1 MFSYTIKSI
10 INSVVV
16 LTLVIVLITSIIYSS
31 PIDPTRLTFGQRM
44 DEETV
49 ELKKKQ
55 LGLDLPLRQ
64 QILLYLS
71 DISPV
76 AMVSPVR
83 WNDLPFN
90 GRIIISGDK
99 YHLVIKW
106 PYLRESFQTGRSVI
120 SILLLALP
128 NTIILASLSI
138 IIAALIGISLGVTS
152 SLVRGT
158 LWDDLIISFSTLGY
172 SVPSYVS
179 AMFFAL
185 IFGYYLRDWTGLN
198 LQGSLW
204 ELDDFGN
211 EKKVWK
217 NILLP
222 CMALAIR
229 PVAVI
234 TQLMRNSM
242 NEIMEQPFVKTLRAK
257 GISRFRL
264 VVKHLIRNAL
274 NPIITAL
281 SGWFASLLTGAFFV
295 EYVFSYKGLGYTTI
309 NALLNFDIPVVLGAI
324 LISTVFFI
332 IINITIDFLYR
343 YLDPRI
349 V

>member
-1 MFSYTIKSI
+1 MFS
-10 INSVVV
+10 NSVKTITSSMVV
-16 LTLVIVLITSIIYSS
+16 LTMVVVLITSIIYSS
-31 PIDPTRLTFGQRM
+31 PVDPTRLTFGQRM

-49 ELKKKQ
+49 LLKKRQ
-55 LGLDLPLRQ
+55 LGLDLPLKE
-64 QILLYLS
+64 QIILYLA

-76 AMVSPVR
+76 AFINNQR
-83 WNDLPFN
+83 WEQLPY
-90 GRIIISGDK
+90 SGIVLMRFAK
-99 YHLVIKW
+99 SNLVVKW
-106 PYLRESFQTGRSVI
+106 PYLRESFQTGRSV
-120 SILLLALP
+120 STILFSALP
-128 NTIILASLSI
+128 NTLFLALFSI
-138 IIAALIGISLGVTS
+138 IIAAFQGIVL
-152 SLVRGT
+152 GT
-158 LWDDLIISFSTLGY
+158 LASLNRGSYWDDFILGFSTLGY

-179 AMFFAL
+179 AMAFAL
-185 IFGYYLRDWTGLN
+185 LFAFYWRDVTGLN

-211 EKKVWK
+211 EIVVWK

-222 CMALAIR
+222 CLALSIR

-242 NEIMEQPFVKTLRAK
+242 NEVGEKPFIKALRAK
-257 GISRFRL
+257 GISRFTLTTRHL
-264 VVKHLIRNAL
+264 VRNAL
-274 NPIITAL
+274 NPVVTAL

-324 LISTVFFI
+324 LLSASFFI
-332 IINITIDFLYR
+332 LINITIDFIYKF
-343 YLDPRI
+343 LDPRI